1 MGQFFKNIFSSCL
14 GVLLAAFVLIGIG
27 GGVIGS
33 MASSA
38 TKKAGKAK
46 ANSILE
52 INFDKAIPEKTNNV
66 AADPFS
72 FEDDDL
78 LGLHSVVN
86 SIESAKENA
95 KIEGIFMDLSG
106 LSVGQASASV
116 LRDALLDFKDSGKFI
131 LAYSKGYSPGAYYM
145 ASAADKVYVH
155 PLGSVDF
162 RGFSRSIPFFKNM
175 LDKAGIKM
183 QIFYAGQ
190 FKSATEPF
198 RLTEMSDQ
206 NRTQTRE
213 YMEELYR
220 IYLSDI
226 SSSRN
231 ISVSE
236 LRNMAGNLSIRN
248 SEDAVQ
254 FKLVDE
260 IAYRDEILAELR
272 TKLGLKEKD
281 KINTISLGNFAKHHA
296 KKKDYSSKDKI
307 AVIYAEG
314 SIVDGEGEEGSIG
327 GDKYAEI
334 IRDIRMK
341 DDIKAIVLRVNS
353 GGGSAL
359 ASDIMWREL
368 KLFKESG
375 RPVIASMGDVAASG
389 GYYISCIAD
398 TILAEPNTITGSI
411 GVFSMIPNLRKL
423 MDEKLGISMDTVLT
437 TENATGLSIYYEA
450 NATEAVAMQEMT
462 DEIYEIFLKR
472 VADGRGMSRDQ
483 VHEVAQG
490 RVWAGTKAKEI
501 GLVDVLGGLD
511 DAIEIASAR
520 AGLDKYRLKEYPLV
534 KSKMEQ
540 IIEKITGKDQAQAI
554 FKKEMGELY
563 VYYQQ
568 LKEIQSMKGVQARMP
583 FIPEMK

>member
-14 GVLLAAFVLIGIG
+14 GVLLAMFVLVGIG
-27 GGVIGS
+27 GGAIGS
-33 MASSA
+33 LASSA
-38 TKKAGKAK
+38 SKKGSKAK
-46 ANSILE
+46 ANSVLE

-72 FEDDDL
+72 FDEEDL
-78 LGLHSVVN
+78 LGLHSIVN
-86 SIESAKENA
+86 SIESAKDNA
-95 KIEGIFMDLSG
+95 KIEGIFLDLSG
-106 LSVGQASASV
+106 LGVGQASASV

-145 ASAADKVYVH
+145 ASTADKVYVH

-162 RGFSRSIPFFKNM
+162 RGFSRTIPFFKNM

-198 RLTEMSDQ
+198 RLTEMSEQ
-206 NRTQTRE
+206 NRRQTRE

-231 ISVSE
+231 ISIAE
-236 LRNMAGNLSIRN
+236 LRDMAGNLSIRN
-248 SEDAVQ
+248 SEDAVKY
-254 FKLVDE
+254 KLVDQ
-260 IAYRDEILAELR
+260 IAYRDEILDELR
-272 TKLGLKEKD
+272 SKLGLKEKD
-281 KINTISLGNFAKHHA
+281 KVNMISLSNFSKHHA

-334 IRDIRMK
+334 IRDIRK
-341 DDIKAIVLRVNS
+341 KEDIKAIVLRVNS

-411 GVFSMIPNLRKL
+411 GVFSMIPNMRKL
-423 MDEKLGISMDTVLT
+423 MDEKIGISMDTVLT
-437 TENATGLSIYYEA
+437 TENSTGLSIYYEA

-472 VADGRGMSRDQ
+472 VADGRGMTRDE
-483 VHEVAQG
+483 VHAVAQG

-511 DAIEIASAR
+511 DAIEIASNR
-520 AGLDKYRLKEYPLV
+520 AGLEKYRLKEYPLV
-534 KSKMEQ
+534 KTKMEQ
-540 IIEKITGKDQAQAI
+540 IIDKLTGKEQAQAI
-554 FKKEMGELY
+554 FKEEMGDLY
-563 VYYQQ
+563 VYYKQ
-568 LKEIQSMKGVQARMP
+568 LKEIQGMKGVQARMP